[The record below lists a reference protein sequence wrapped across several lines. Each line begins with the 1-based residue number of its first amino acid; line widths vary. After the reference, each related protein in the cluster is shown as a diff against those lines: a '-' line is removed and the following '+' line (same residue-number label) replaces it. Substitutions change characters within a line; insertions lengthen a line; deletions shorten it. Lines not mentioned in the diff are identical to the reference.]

1 MKNFLILLITCFLY
15 SCGSYVQPEK
25 QTYTKVA
32 QYEGGNKSD
41 GVVYMS
47 VVFEPQTENPPTINV
62 PESEAK
68 ASQICRNWGYSN
80 NAKLEGGDTQGKCIQ
95 YNYNTGNCTLIKIPL
110 KIICQ

>member
-1 MKNFLILLITCFLY
+1 MEWFTCQLY
-15 SCGSYVQPEK
+15 L
-25 QTYTKVA
+25 
-32 QYEGGNKSD
+32 NL
-41 GVVYMS
+41 
-47 VVFEPQTENPPTINV
+47 QTENPPTINV

-80 NAKLEGGDTQGKCIQ
+80 NAKFEGGDTQGKCIQ